1 MVETMEESAQPIPNA
16 QISVFRRDERGSVFI
31 KEYRTNESGRT
42 QRIELDA
49 PDSSHSTDIHSLT
62 RPYGQYDIH
71 VAKEGFD
78 TEIRNG
84 VQIFARLPCIWEDR
98 QPVHKMLPLALSII
112 SRMSHPVKFTRL
124 GRMKLYGQISGV
136 KCPLP

>member
-84 VQIFARLPCIWEDR
+84 VHIFAETDSTLTVVM
-98 QPVHKMLPLALSII
+98 QN
-112 SRMSHPVKFTRL
+112 
-124 GRMKLYGQISGV
+124 SGV
-136 KCPLP
+136 RGAVNSLDIGEHQLHEGGGCRSC

>member
-84 VQIFARLPCIWEDR
+84 VQIFAETDSTLTVVM
-98 QPVHKMLPLALSII
+98 QN
-112 SRMSHPVKFTRL
+112 
-124 GRMKLYGQISGV
+124 SGV
-136 KCPLP
+136 RGAVNSLDIGEHQLHEGGGCRAC

>member
-1 MVETMEESAQPIPNA
+1 MEESAQPIPNA

-84 VQIFARLPCIWEDR
+84 VQIFAETDSTLTVVM
-98 QPVHKMLPLALSII
+98 QN
-112 SRMSHPVKFTRL
+112 
-124 GRMKLYGQISGV
+124 SGV
-136 KCPLP
+136 RGAVNSLDIGEHQLHEGGGCRSC

>member
-42 QRIELDA
+42 QRIEFDA

-84 VQIFARLPCIWEDR
+84 VQIFAETDSTLTVVM
-98 QPVHKMLPLALSII
+98 QN
-112 SRMSHPVKFTRL
+112 
-124 GRMKLYGQISGV
+124 SGV
-136 KCPLP
+136 RGAVNSLDIGEHQLHEGGGCRSC

>member
-84 VQIFARLPCIWEDR
+84 VQIFAETDSTLT
-98 QPVHKMLPLALSII
+98 VVMHN
-112 SRMSHPVKFTRL
+112 
-124 GRMKLYGQISGV
+124 SGV
-136 KCPLP
+136 RGAVNSLDIGEHQLHEGGGCRSC

>member
-84 VQIFARLPCIWEDR
+84 VQTFAETDSTLTVVM
-98 QPVHKMLPLALSII
+98 QN
-112 SRMSHPVKFTRL
+112 
-124 GRMKLYGQISGV
+124 SGV
-136 KCPLP
+136 RGAVNSLDIGEHQLHEGGGCRSC

>member
-49 PDSSHSTDIHSLT
+49 PYSSHSTDIHSLT

-84 VQIFARLPCIWEDR
+84 VQIFAETDSTLTVVM
-98 QPVHKMLPLALSII
+98 QN
-112 SRMSHPVKFTRL
+112 
-124 GRMKLYGQISGV
+124 SGV
-136 KCPLP
+136 RGAVNSLYIGEHQLHEGGGCRSC

>member
-84 VQIFARLPCIWEDR
+84 VQIFAETDSTLTVVM
-98 QPVHKMLPLALSII
+98 QN
-112 SRMSHPVKFTRL
+112 
-124 GRMKLYGQISGV
+124 SGV
-136 KCPLP
+136 RGAVNSLDIGEHQLHEGGGCRSC

>member
-49 PDSSHSTDIHSLT
+49 PDSSHSTDIYSLT

-84 VQIFARLPCIWEDR
+84 VQIFAETDSTLTVVM
-98 QPVHKMLPLALSII
+98 QN
-112 SRMSHPVKFTRL
+112 
-124 GRMKLYGQISGV
+124 SGV
-136 KCPLP
+136 RGAVNSLDIGEHQLHEGGGCRSC

>member
-84 VQIFARLPCIWEDR
+84 VQIFAETDSTLTVVM
-98 QPVHKMLPLALSII
+98 QN
-112 SRMSHPVKFTRL
+112 
-124 GRMKLYGQISGV
+124 SGV
-136 KCPLP
+136 RGAVNSQIGRAHV

>member
-71 VAKEGFD
+71 VAKEGYD
-78 TEIRNG
+78 TEVRNG
-84 VQIFARLPCIWEDR
+84 VQIFAETDSTLTVVM
-98 QPVHKMLPLALSII
+98 QN
-112 SRMSHPVKFTRL
+112 
-124 GRMKLYGQISGV
+124 SGV
-136 KCPLP
+136 RGAVNSLDIGEHQLHEGGGCRSC

>member
-1 MVETMEESAQPIPNA
+1 MVETMEETAQPIPNA

-84 VQIFARLPCIWEDR
+84 VQIFAETDSTLTVVM
-98 QPVHKMLPLALSII
+98 QN
-112 SRMSHPVKFTRL
+112 
-124 GRMKLYGQISGV
+124 SGV
-136 KCPLP
+136 RGAVKSLDIGEHQLHEGGGCRSC

>member
-31 KEYRTNESGRT
+31 KEYRTNESGST

-84 VQIFARLPCIWEDR
+84 VQIFAETDSTLTVVM
-98 QPVHKMLPLALSII
+98 QN
-112 SRMSHPVKFTRL
+112 
-124 GRMKLYGQISGV
+124 SGV
-136 KCPLP
+136 RGAVNSLDIGEHQLHEGGGCRSC

>member
-1 MVETMEESAQPIPNA
+1 MVETMEETAQPIPNA

-84 VQIFARLPCIWEDR
+84 VQIFAETDSTLTVVM
-98 QPVHKMLPLALSII
+98 QN
-112 SRMSHPVKFTRL
+112 
-124 GRMKLYGQISGV
+124 SGV
-136 KCPLP
+136 RGAVNSLDIGEHQLHEGGGCRSC

>member
-31 KEYRTNESGRT
+31 KEYRTNESGGT

-84 VQIFARLPCIWEDR
+84 VQIFAETDSTLTVVM
-98 QPVHKMLPLALSII
+98 QN
-112 SRMSHPVKFTRL
+112 
-124 GRMKLYGQISGV
+124 SGV
-136 KCPLP
+136 RGAVNSLDIGEHQLHEGGGCRSC

>member
-84 VQIFARLPCIWEDR
+84 VQIFAETDST
-98 QPVHKMLPLALSII
+98 LSVV
-112 SRMSHPVKFTRL
+112 M
-124 GRMKLYGQISGV
+124 QNSGV
-136 KCPLP
+136 RGAGNSLDIGEHQLFEGGGCRSC

>member
-1 MVETMEESAQPIPNA
+1 MVETVEESAQPIPNA

-84 VQIFARLPCIWEDR
+84 VQIFAETDSTLTVVM
-98 QPVHKMLPLALSII
+98 QN
-112 SRMSHPVKFTRL
+112 
-124 GRMKLYGQISGV
+124 SGV
-136 KCPLP
+136 RGAVNSLDIGEHQLHEGGGCRSC

>member
-84 VQIFARLPCIWEDR
+84 VQIFAEADST
-98 QPVHKMLPLALSII
+98 LSVV
-112 SRMSHPVKFTRL
+112 M
-124 GRMKLYGQISGV
+124 QNSGV
-136 KCPLP
+136 RGAVNSLDIGEHQLHEGGGCRSC